1 MAAGKYDIVIEQ
13 GATFKLPISYKDS
26 TGSVVDLVSGNGY
39 TSRMMIKESAGGTT
53 IKSLT
58 NGSGMT
64 LAASGNNIVI
74 EISAT
79 DTAAMDFSNAVYD
92 LEIVSGTEVT
102 RILEGKVKLS
112 REITA

>member
-1 MAAGKYDIVIEQ
+1 MAAGSYDITIEQ
-13 GATFKLPISYKDS
+13 GATFSLPISYKDS
-26 TGSVVDLVSGNGY
+26 AGDVVDLSSSY

-74 EISAT
+74 DITAT
-79 DTAAMDFSNAVYD
+79 DTAAMDFDTAVYD
-92 LEIVSGTEVT
+92 LEIVSGSSGAVT
-102 RILEGKVKLS
+102 RVLEGKVKLS
-112 REITA
+112 REITV

>member
-1 MAAGKYDIVIEQ
+1 MAAGRYDITIEQ
-13 GATFKLPISYKDS
+13 GATFSLPISYKDS
-26 TGSVVDLVSGNGY
+26 TGSVVDLSDPDEY

-64 LAASGNNIVI
+64 LAASGNNIVVD
-74 EISAT
+74 ISAT
-79 DTAAMDFSNAVYD
+79 DTASMDFDNAVDD
-92 LEIVSGTEVT
+92 LEIVSGSTVT
-102 RILEGKVKLS
+102 RVLEGKVKLS

>member
-1 MAAGKYDIVIEQ
+1 MAAGRYDITIEQ
-13 GATFKLPISYKDS
+13 GATFSLPISYKDS
-26 TGSVVDLVSGNGY
+26 TGSVVDLVAGDGY
-39 TSRMMIKESAGGTT
+39 TARRMIKESAGGTS
-53 IKSLT
+53 IISLT
-58 NGSGMT
+58 NSSGIT

-79 DTAAMDFSNAVYD
+79 DTAAMDFDNAVYD

-102 RILEGKVKLS
+102 RVLEGKVKLS

>member
-1 MAAGKYDIVIEQ
+1 MAAGKYDITIEQ
-13 GATFKLPISYKDS
+13 GTPFSLPISYKDS
-26 TGSVVDLVSGNGY
+26 TGSVVDLSSSY

-64 LAASGNNIVI
+64 LAASGNNIVVD
-74 EISAT
+74 ISAT
-79 DTAAMDFSNAVYD
+79 DTASMDFDNAVYD
-92 LEIVSGTEVT
+92 LEIVSGSTVT
-102 RILEGKVKLS
+102 RVLEGKVKLS